1 MHTPP
6 WSIFQRFQG
15 GVCIFVRG
23 GVQMALKRSRVSKR
37 LIRPLP
43 LLKGGC
49 FIGRSGIDWS
59 KKIGA
64 AEKYKRKEGSRVS
77 ITEE

>member
-1 MHTPP
+1 MHTPGQ
-6 WSIFQRFQG
+6 SFNDSKEG
-15 GVCIFVRG
+15 GCVFSSGG